1 MTRVHDLLCGWRGC
15 LITGLCECDVECDC
29 ECSDRML
36 TSDVCLEGPFDS
48 IESKE
53 DFDLEMLPVFDKED
67 EKSPER
73 SDATVLTLFP
83 SLEVK
88 LFITIL

>member
-1 MTRVHDLLCGWRGC
+1 
-15 LITGLCECDVECDC
+15 
-29 ECSDRML
+29 ML

-48 IESKE
+48 IEIKE
-53 DFDLEMLPVFDKED
+53 DFDREMLPVFDKED

-83 SLEVK
+83 SLGK
-88 LFITIL
+88 DIYRRD